1 MRGRGSGQRTNPS
14 LSVSKIFNDSEM
26 NPKTISTAASN
37 QTIALQFS
45 EYSNSLFG
53 IPFRCHVSYAKS
65 NRTEVTAES
74 DQLHSCSLN
83 PSPLRSESQIVY
95 ITPTF
100 DGINL
105 LSKPFE
111 LNITAP
117 FPQISHQNCYVSE
130 DGLAVVIMFERSV
143 QMATHSGPNSWHT
156 CQQLLTNET
165 IDYLSFYGLK
175 SCLWTSKVQLV
186 IAVDKPIAEVS
197 VHIKFKRNLL
207 RESDQ
212 WIALSNENEVEV
224 TAGRL
229 SAEPSWWSY
238 EPVIAITGPSEIPDC
253 GIFALN
259 GHFSSPR
266 GTADVQFHWEV
277 EGEVG
282 ADLKEHVESN
292 GKSTNLILSA
302 EFFEYHTPY
311 KFVFKA
317 RIAVREQTLEVG
329 HTLVKLHYD
338 SPLVSIYHTRLL
350 QSTPLYSDQDI
361 ILLADVSVPECV
373 FPVQVCLL
381 EIPMARFQCGQ
392 DNRSQ
397 EEVWLWLWPDHQIK
411 GYITQEE

>member
-1 MRGRGSGQRTNPS
+1 MH
-14 LSVSKIFNDSEM
+14 
-26 NPKTISTAASN
+26 PKNISTSEAN

-53 IPFRCHVSYAKS
+53 IPFRCQVLYTKS
-65 NRTEVTAES
+65 NSTELTPES
-74 DQLHSCSLN
+74 NQLHSCSLN
-83 PSPLRSESQIVY
+83 PSTLRSESQILY

-117 FPQISHQNCYVSE
+117 FPPISHQNCYASE
-130 DGLAVVIMFERSV
+130 DGLAVIIMFEKSV
-143 QMATHSGPNSWHT
+143 QMATQLSSNSLHT
-156 CQQLLTNET
+156 CEQLLTNDT

-186 IAVDKPIAEVS
+186 IAVDKPISETS
-197 VHIKFKRNLL
+197 IQIKFKRNVL

-212 WIALSNENEVEV
+212 WIGLSNDREVEV

-238 EPVIAITGPSEIPDC
+238 EPHIAITGPSEIPDC

-266 GTADVQFHWEV
+266 GTAGVQFHWEV
-277 EGEVG
+277 EGDVSS
-282 ADLKEHVESN
+282 DLKEHVEAV
-292 GKSTNLILSA
+292 GKSTNLILDA

-317 RIAVREQTLEVG
+317 LVPVKEQTLEVG

-338 SPLVSIYHTRLL
+338 SPLVSIYHTRLF

-373 FPVQVCLL
+373 FPVQVFGLK
-381 EIPMARFQCGQ
+381 
-392 DNRSQ
+392 
-397 EEVWLWLWPDHQIK
+397 H
-411 GYITQEE
+411 